1 MHAMRQKNYQP
12 SVPGDR
18 AQGTWICVRGVIGVV
33 RVGSIAA
40 RERCSIADRRVH
52 CAQVYLDDQR
62 DDPLWTG
69 ERTPGS
75 PPEQI
80 E

>member
-1 MHAMRQKNYQP
+1 M
-12 SVPGDR
+12 
-18 AQGTWICVRGVIGVV
+18 RGVIGVV